1 MEINPQEEAATSA
14 LGEAIA
20 QAIVAA
26 LATEPEIAQAEPI
39 VRDSFRKEVLDF
51 LEKSTEKLFKDL
63 YEDSF
68 HPYSGPKHSFNSES
82 NHVRP

>member
-1 MEINPQEEAATSA
+1 VEINPQEEAATSA

-39 VRDSFRKEVLDF
+39 VRDSFRKRG
-51 LEKSTEKLFKDL
+51 S
-63 YEDSF
+63 
-68 HPYSGPKHSFNSES
+68 
-82 NHVRP
+82 

>member
-1 MEINPQEEAATSA
+1 MGSCDGVQSASPTEGAAAAAENHRIEVEINPQEEAATSA

-39 VRDSFRKEVLDF
+39 VRDSFRERG
-51 LEKSTEKLFKDL
+51 S
-63 YEDSF
+63 
-68 HPYSGPKHSFNSES
+68 
-82 NHVRP
+82 